1 MPKYLHAHKL
11 VAETAEE
18 MAQALFEIYASEN
31 AIYKQ
36 MRMNGQITEKH
47 ARAKFVGR
55 VAPTLFED
63 ARKTLATMLAQPD
76 DRVTQHMK
84 TEIYEALIADNE
96 VRALRPVSA
105 DQAVVP
111 PFYMQ

>member
-1 MPKYLHAHKL
+1 MAKSLHAHKL
-11 VAETAEE
+11 IAKTAME
-18 MAQALFEIYASEN
+18 MAQDLFEIYASEN

-55 VAPTLFED
+55 VAPMLFED
-63 ARKTLATMLAQPD
+63 ARKTLTTMLTLPD
-76 DRVTQHMK
+76 DRVTAGMK

-96 VRALRPVSA
+96 IRGLRPVAAS
-105 DQAVVP
+105 QAVIP
-111 PFYMQ
+111 TPLH